1 MLGREL
7 QHCSLPV
14 DNGPEKTL
22 SGEWCGTISKIT
34 RTFGFFGIALDFL
47 RDGITVRR
55 APSFQTGK
63 KSLQSVGQRK
73 VLFRRK

>member
-7 QHCSLPV
+7 QHCSLPM
-14 DNGPEKTL
+14 DNWAERTL
-22 SGEWCGTISKIT
+22 SGECYETIGRIT
-34 RTFGFFGIALDFL
+34 RAFWFFGIALDFL

-63 KSLQSVGQRK
+63 KSLQSGGQRK
-73 VLFRRK
+73 ILFRRK